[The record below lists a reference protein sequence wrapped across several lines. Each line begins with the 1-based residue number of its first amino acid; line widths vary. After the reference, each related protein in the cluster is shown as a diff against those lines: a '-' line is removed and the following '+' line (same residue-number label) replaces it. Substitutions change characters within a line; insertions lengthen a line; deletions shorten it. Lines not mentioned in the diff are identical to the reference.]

1 MAGGKAVKRKSGSGS
16 VADGSSTPGG
26 KRRRAAAG
34 SDSDDDAGPS
44 GSGATVGAMT
54 SRIGNKMVRSEL
66 YAKLKKQKQKEK
78 RAAREK
84 RQKEAVEAEERG
96 EEAPAKQIPRTLE
109 NTREKDETMV
119 QPEDD
124 EVAADEAQDEF
135 AAHFNCDRPPKVL
148 LTTCYKPSKVM
159 FKFLSELLLT
169 FPLAE
174 YYKRGG
180 YQVKQIVKF
189 ASNRDYSDVVV
200 LNENRKKIN
209 GMLVVHLPD
218 GPTAHFRLSNL
229 KLSEDIPNCGRATSH
244 KPELILNN
252 FNTRIG
258 HRIGRLFASLF
269 CQDPTFRGRRAVTFH
284 NQRDFIFFRHHRYIF
299 EEKEQRTVTQ
309 MGKGKKPKVEKENV
323 VKARLQE
330 LGPRFTLRLQ
340 SLQKGTFDSKHGE
353 YEWLHKT
360 DMDTSRRRF
369 HL

>member
-189 ASNRDYSDVVV
+189 ASNRDYSDVV
-200 LNENRKKIN
+200 IN